1 MDSKINAAENSQ
13 QTFVEVLSET
23 DTKESDKGQWQDTL
37 TTLQQKA
44 NYSENME
51 SRSAVKAAL
60 QYIEDEKS
68 KAHHNSLLSQSE
80 KNQIEDKKK
89 TNWGIYT
96 YFYNDKKCDY
106 EKSTDLQDGQTIY
119 RDRADQDIA
128 KIFVSNGEVN
138 RFKGD

>member
-1 MDSKINAAENSQ
+1 MNLKENSQ

-23 DTKESDKGQWQDTL
+23 DTKECDKGQWQDTL
-37 TTLQQKA
+37 TSLEQKA

-60 QYIEDEKS
+60 QYLEDEKG
-68 KAHHNSLLSQSE
+68 KAHKYSLLSQSE
-80 KNQIEDKKK
+80 KNQIDEGKK

-119 RDRADQDIA
+119 RNRADQDIA